1 MLGTFSIRGN
11 RLKKILFRDKGNEHL
26 LWCEH
31 LGAKVRVVQSFLAH
45 SDPGSPLKQPSYG
58 SSCCASC
65 VGRKVCWSL
74 SSLSSL
80 RWGVLKPWDTKKL
93 LVSCKLDQIGIFWWG
108 NRWFWGTGTSILR
121 NIQSLKIIGMFI
133 NIWLWVKKSGTL
145 LNTDCYGCPSHHS
158 YEIIMYHR

>member
-31 LGAKVRVVQSFLAH
+31 LGAKVRVVQSFLAPQR
-45 SDPGSPLKQPSYG
+45 SRKSFEAAELWIVMLRELCGPQSLLVTQQPQQSEIG
-58 SSCCASC
+58 
-65 VGRKVCWSL
+65 
-74 SSLSSL
+74 
-80 RWGVLKPWDTKKL
+80 GVLKPWDTKKL

-133 NIWLWVKKSGTL
+133 NIWLWSKSLVLCWTL
-145 LNTDCYGCPSHHS
+145 TVMDVHPTIHMKS
-158 YEIIMYHR
+158 